1 MSGLKGCESSVSS
14 AKPKAKSSVN
24 RQVKAA
30 INAVRDFIAGK
41 SGEARVA
48 DSEDK
53 ALRQVVAAELLATMS
68 GDTAKISGSAAP
80 NKSSGK
86 TSRDAETKAEQEL
99 YAEQEFVKQE
109 QERARQLFLDHG
121 YLEEAVQDLRAASSP
136 AERAAAA
143 RTLGIVGSGLG
154 NVHLIAAL
162 FDDAQEVREAA
173 AEALSQLGDPAV
185 ANTPIAGADSN
196 ILSANS
202 ETPEV
207 AEPFHLAPGAN
218 IDEPASATF
227 LAETDAMGKENE
239 SESRESESF
248 PAKTIARDP
257 SGRFVRA
264 SSKAVEPASSDSEP
278 SSAGANGEDRSA
290 PTMSTTLDFNLN
302 GQGEQP
308 SVFATPPPDTDM
320 DAEVDYFSEHD
331 TPDELLDSESSFEAV
346 SSRFEE
352 VVVNAPTQEL
362 LAEFA
367 KSLSEEVHLPQT
379 IQEVFVA
386 VQPGII
392 DDQAAAREVDQLLLE
407 EDAVRK
413 AVEAL
418 ERQLLATEAVRKDSE
433 KEALIRIDQEAKL
446 RAEAEARRL
455 DAEAQRLEAERLR
468 QRAEEDAELRRFQ
481 EHEAVMAE
489 QTSRLKAEAEAHRL
503 AEEESRLRLDAAGLR
518 LAAEE
523 LARQRTAIETAR
535 REAAEAARH
544 AEATRAREEA
554 EASHRVEVE
563 RLRREEEALRTAL
576 EEVALRR
583 TQVEAARYEAETE
596 IAQLTEERA
605 QLAATEA
612 ARATEANRMRRE
624 AEDKNRIDQEQLRLQ
639 LEGLRKVS
647 DEVMSRRTE
656 VDIAR
661 EKADQDSQR
670 LAEAQARMRS
680 AEEARQHAEMERQ
693 QLEVELHQ
701 RRETEQRLLDE
712 TRRRAQEEQKRLHED
727 TRRRT
732 EEEERR
738 LAELEVLRAKAAA
751 DARQRA
757 EKEQQLLTQIESLRI
772 ADAEARKRIEDAEV
786 RRRTAE
792 ETTRLAAEKVQRVE
806 TEAHNR
812 AMEEEQILAKLE
824 AVRRSAAV
832 DAQGRAEQ
840 EKRIKEEIEMF
851 RRLEEEERPRVE
863 AAILQRTNAEARLQQ
878 ERDRVRSEGDARF
891 RAEDQLNQ
899 IVERGVSEETNGHER
914 ATETLESAIASA
926 TDQMPE
932 ASVEQVAAVQ
942 ADASRGQE
950 PIHLDRGADSGMTPA
965 VVTYLNSVDPYKRAA
980 AVGELARSRAKD
992 AFALIT
998 NCFDDHSPHVR
1009 NAAARALCQ
1018 LEPGRTVD
1026 LFNQALEEAS
1036 EQRRGNIG
1044 SAIANSGL
1052 ATEAIDNLDGE
1063 SREETYNA
1071 LCILF
1076 VMAKTGEIQPL
1087 VEAIERHADAEVRRA
1102 AIKLLNLSGQA
1113 EAAELAVKRR
1123 LK

>member
-1 MSGLKGCESSVSS
+1 MSS

-30 INAVRDFIAGK
+30 INTVRDFITGK
-41 SGEARVA
+41 SGEAKVA

-68 GDTAKISGSAAP
+68 GDTAKISGSPAAK
-80 NKSSGK
+80 KSGGK
-86 TSRDAETKAEQEL
+86 TSRSDAETKSAEQEL
-99 YAEQEFVKQE
+99 SAEQEFVKQE
-109 QERARQLFLDHG
+109 QERARQMFLDHG
-121 YLEEAVQDLRAASSP
+121 YLDEAVQDLRAATSP

-143 RTLGIVGSGLG
+143 RTLGIVGTGLG

-162 FDDAQEVREAA
+162 FDNAQEVRDAA
-173 AEALSQLGDPAV
+173 AEALTQLGDPAV
-185 ANTPIAGADSN
+185 ANSPMAGTDSN
-196 ILSANS
+196 ILSTNEVEKS
-202 ETPEV
+202 EV
-207 AEPFHLAPGAN
+207 AEPFHLAPSATF
-218 IDEPASATF
+218 DEAASATF
-227 LAETDAMGKENE
+227 SAETPATGKAE
-239 SESRESESF
+239 SESEESESF
-248 PAKTIARDP
+248 PAKTPARDP

-264 SSKAVEPASSDSEP
+264 SSKAVEPASSMPAISSVSALSEDL
-278 SSAGANGEDRSA
+278 SAL
-290 PTMSTTLDFNLN
+290 TTSTVPDLN

-308 SVFATPPPDTDM
+308 SVFATPRPATDM
-320 DAEVDYFSEHD
+320 GGEVDYLSEHD
-331 TPDELLDSESSFEAV
+331 TPAEPLGRGPSFEAV
-346 SSRFEE
+346 FPRSEE
-352 VVVNAPTQEL
+352 ALVTPPTQEV

-367 KSLSEEVHLPQT
+367 KSLSEEVRLPPT
-379 IQEVFVA
+379 IQEVLVT

-433 KEALIRIDQEAKL
+433 REALIRIEQEAKL

-455 DAEAQRLEAERLR
+455 DVEAQRLEAERLR
-468 QRAEEDAELRRFQ
+468 QRAEEEAELRRFQ
-481 EHEAVMAE
+481 ESEAVMAE
-489 QTSRLKAEAEAHRL
+489 QAARLKAEAEAHRL

-554 EASHRVEVE
+554 EAAHKAEVE

-583 TQVEAARYEAETE
+583 AQVEAARHEAETE

-612 ARATEANRMRRE
+612 ARATEASRMRRE
-624 AEDKNRIDQEQLRLQ
+624 AEEKNRIDQEQLRLQ
-639 LEGLRKVS
+639 LDALRRVT
-647 DEVMSRRTE
+647 DEVKSRRTE
-656 VDIAR
+656 VDVAR

-670 LAEAQARMRS
+670 LVEAQARMRS
-680 AEEARQHAEMERQ
+680 AEEAREQAQVERQ

-701 RRETEQRLLDE
+701 RRETEQRLLEE
-712 TRRRAQEEQKRLHED
+712 TRRRAQEEQKRLDDES
-727 TRRRT
+727 RRRT
-732 EEEERR
+732 EGEERR
-738 LAELEVLRAKAAA
+738 LAELEVLRAKAEA

-812 AMEEEQILAKLE
+812 ALEEDQILAKLE

-832 DAQGRAEQ
+832 DAQGRMEQ

-863 AAILQRTNAEARLQQ
+863 AATLQRTNAEARLQQ
-878 ERDRVRSEGDARF
+878 ERDRLRSEEDARV

-899 IVERGVSEETNGHER
+899 MVARGVLEETNGHER
-914 ATETLESAIASA
+914 VTETLESAIASA
-926 TDQMPE
+926 TDEIPE
-932 ASVEQVAAVQ
+932 ASIEQVAAGQ
-942 ADASRGQE
+942 ADDSRGQE
-950 PIHLDRGADSGMTPA
+950 SLHVDRGADSGMTPA

-998 NCFDDHSPHVR
+998 SCFDDHSPHVR

-1026 LFNQALEEAS
+1026 LFNQALEESS

-1052 ATEAIDNLDGE
+1052 AREAIDNLDGE
-1063 SREETYNA
+1063 SREDTYNA

-1102 AIKLLNLSGQA
+1102 AIKLLNLSGQS
-1113 EAAELAVKRR
+1113 EAAEFAVKRR